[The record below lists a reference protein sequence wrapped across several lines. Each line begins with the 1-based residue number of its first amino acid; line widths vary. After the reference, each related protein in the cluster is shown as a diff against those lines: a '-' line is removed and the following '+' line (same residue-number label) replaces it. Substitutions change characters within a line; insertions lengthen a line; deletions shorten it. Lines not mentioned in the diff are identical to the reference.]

1 MDMNHDNKIKVLD
14 DIVKRILL
22 SRVYMISN
30 DENNDDE
37 YIFNK
42 KIELLNLLIDDMNYK
57 DIENINRVKY
67 NFELLL
73 IFNENFSN
81 EQLINIKD
89 SLMNDLPRYK
99 DYTINDLLSN
109 LRNDLMGEKEVEI
122 NLPSEENPLKDDKVK
137 EIYNVDIIKTNT
149 DSIISEKFY
158 IKIIKNNLEY
168 NIELF

>member
-1 MDMNHDNKIKVLD
+1 MNHDNKIKVLD